1 MSKRKI
7 ALFVLLILV
16 AAGWNYRPNF
26 NRPRGVKLTLSTISL
41 IPTYFKAGN
50 STSGATI
57 HGLANKNYTHM
68 QILNDTKYPL
78 SIVTSEDD
86 LTAPHFL
93 STEKLFVL
101 SSATNT
107 WDDISI
113 YDSVYIMTENAQSA
127 TEGTIYIEFW

>member
-1 MSKRKI
+1 M
-7 ALFVLLILV
+7 VLLILV

-26 NRPRGVKLTLSTISL
+26 NKPRGVKLTLSSISL

-57 HGLANKNYTHM
+57 NGLANKNYTHM

-78 SIVTSEDD
+78 SIVTSDD
-86 LTAPHFL
+86 RLEAPHFE

-113 YDSVYIMTENAQSA
+113 YDSIYIMTENAQSA
-127 TEGTIYIEFW
+127 TAGTIYIEVW